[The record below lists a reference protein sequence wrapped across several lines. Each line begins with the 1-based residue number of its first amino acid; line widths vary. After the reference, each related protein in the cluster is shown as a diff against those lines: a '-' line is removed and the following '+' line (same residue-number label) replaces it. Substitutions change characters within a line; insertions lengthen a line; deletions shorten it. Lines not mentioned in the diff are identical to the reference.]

1 MSEKSFCFEKSFSR
15 DICIIDVS
23 PVDRLT
29 ELLVTGVTRSSPPTP
44 RSSDSG
50 GAAQTSSGLQWMQA
64 RRRDAKATRVSR
76 CARRRRSISAAAES
90 RSSGSAA
97 VAGSGKRRERR
108 GADGGGGGGGVGVG
122 GSSLRFISVSV
133 SVRGRSRERSVEY
146 VFLRESLTT
155 RVTTT
160 TTTKIR
166 DGG

>member
-23 PVDRLT
+23 PADRLT

-108 GADGGGGGGGVGVG
+108 GADGGGGDVG

-160 TTTKIR
+160 TKIR